1 METVA
6 TAVQINQMLISI
18 LTTCIGWI
26 GFIIVLLILKNF
38 FSTAITRAAQEL
50 IMRSDASTQRLIIKH
65 LADREMLL
73 EELYNELKP
82 RYETDST
89 TPEGR

>member
-1 METVA
+1 
-6 TAVQINQMLISI
+6 
-18 LTTCIGWI
+18 
-26 GFIIVLLILKNF
+26 
-38 FSTAITRAAQEL
+38 
-50 IMRSDASTQRLIIKH
+50 MRSDASTQRLIIKH